1 MEKYQVVLAAEDGE
15 YIQEEFNS
23 IVAANAY
30 LVANRPLYGE
40 GQELYIRKVNSHGYQ
55 YAYGER
61 YE

>member
-1 MEKYQVVLAAEDGE
+1 MKKYQVVLAAEDGE

-40 GQELYIRKVNSHGYQ
+40 GQELFVRVVENEYLW
-55 YAYGER
+55 
-61 YE
+61 